1 LGGLNRLRFANISAT
16 DIKNNNSQTVMV
28 RKSIHGIAALVALL
42 ALLVSGCATQHPA
55 AAKEDRSPADP
66 WEPLNRR
73 VNAFNTNVDRISF
86 KPLAK
91 GYEKVFPDPI
101 RRGINNFSKNLRG
114 PLFIVNNF
122 LQGKGKRGFSETGRF
137 LANTILGIGGLFDV
151 GKAMGMETYSEDFGE
166 TLAVWGVPDGPYVVV
181 PILGPRTL
189 RDATMI
195 PLNFAADPAFYI
207 DDDKVR
213 WSLYLVRAVDL
224 RAGLFTAEALIEDS
238 YDRYLTIRESY
249 LQNRQYRIYDGDPP
263 EDEDFYDDFEDF
275 EDFEE

>member
-1 LGGLNRLRFANISAT
+1 MTN
-16 DIKNNNSQTVMV
+16 
-28 RKSIHGIAALVALL
+28 KSFPGILIAVTAVALL
-42 ALLVSGCATQHPA
+42 ASGCATQHPA

-73 VNAFNTNVDRISF
+73 INAFNNNVDRFTF

-91 GYEKVFPDPI
+91 GYEKVIPSPI
-101 RRGINNFSKNLRG
+101 RRGVNNFSRNLFG

-137 LANTILGIGGLFDV
+137 LANTILGIGGLIDV
-151 GKAMGMETYSEDFGE
+151 GKSMELETYREDFGE
-166 TLAVWGVPDGPYVVV
+166 TLAVWGVPDGPYVVL

-195 PLNFAADPAFYI
+195 PLNFAADPSFYI
-207 DDDKVR
+207 DDDAIR
-213 WSLYLVRAVDL
+213 WSLYTLRVVDVRAQ
-224 RAGLFTAEALIEDS
+224 LFTAEALLEDS
-238 YDRYLTIRESY
+238 FDRYLTIRESY
-249 LQNRQYRIYDGDPP
+249 LQNRQYLIHDGDPP

-275 EDFEE
+275 DDIEE